1 MSENF
6 SSDELPQVLY
16 VATPERSISYQ
27 WSKDSDSIDSQVK
40 VASLEQIRDYKA
52 ILPKRIAVGDVLM
65 LHPFEENLYINVN
78 DVGNIRNAKFFAYSE
93 IAQQLG
99 ATEYKIVYGNRETS
113 EAEFSTK
120 NKLKWRKKRG
130 GKLDMNDKKQ
140 ASLILG
146 FNMSGTY
153 EGVPVISDE
162 SYKKAKEVVRKY
174 NLETDTMI
182 KSLINK
188 RNPQNENHQHSEKIH
203 CELTKEINRIL
214 DIAITI
220 NASNML
226 KLDSHTQETTKKRE
240 IVNLDIE
247 FYFP

>member
-27 WSKDSDSIDSQVK
+27 WSKDSDSIDPQVK
-40 VASLEQIRDYKA
+40 VATLEQIRDYKA

-99 ATEYKIVYGNRETS
+99 ATGYKIVYGKKETS
-113 EAEFSTK
+113 ETERSTK
-120 NKLKWRKKRG
+120 NNLKYRKKVDLEIDLEN
-130 GKLDMNDKKQ
+130 KNE
-140 ASLILG
+140 ASSILG
-146 FNMSGTY
+146 FNISGTF

-162 SYKKAKEVVRKY
+162 SYKKAKELVRKY

-188 RNPQNENHQHSEKIH
+188 RNPQNENPQHFEKIH

-220 NASNML
+220 NASKML
-226 KLDSHTQETTKKRE
+226 ELDSHTENKTKERE
-240 IVNLDIE
+240 VFNLDIE